1 MSYQTPKEDGFT
13 ALYDGAPVIVRLI
26 TGEEILTVAYHST
39 DDDRMMLERP
49 IAVQYESLEQTSDMQ
64 DDLNVSRVRT
74 RFERWLSM
82 SDALMFPVYLDHVLT
97 IAPLAD
103 NIVQAY
109 VEWAEKLY
117 DHGVVFRELQQV
129 GHDSSHSFSEQL
141 PPDTTVDEVRKS
153 YFDYVLQNFKPK
165 GKPN

>member
-1 MSYQTPKEDGFT
+1 MKPNNPKDEGFT

-26 TGEEILTVAYHST
+26 NGEEILTVAYHSE

-49 IAVQYESLEQTSDMQ
+49 IAVQYESLEPTSDIQ
-64 DDLNVSRVRT
+64 NDLSVSRVRT

-82 SDALMFPVYLDHVLT
+82 SDALMFPVYLDHVMT

-117 DHGVVFRELQQV
+117 DHGVVFREMHPV
-129 GHDSSHSFSEQL
+129 GQDAKNTFPEQF
-141 PPDTTVDEVRKS
+141 PADTTADEVRKS